1 MQQNWAGLRPRPFLL
16 RRNLPDGHMRTFG
29 EFAVFDWSGQNV
41 GRPKGIALASCRA
54 GEAPQLYIPTQ
65 NHWSRNDVLHWLM
78 KAADSQSDMLI
89 GFDLSMGFP
98 FADTGAYF
106 PEWEQSPQS
115 APDLWRLV
123 DELCA
128 DDAHLA
134 ASSFVTHP
142 DLSRYFRHQGQLGDR
157 YGADKSGRLRVVEQ
171 ESRTQISARPY
182 SCLNL
187 VGAAQVGKSS
197 LTGMR
202 LLNRLR
208 GIIPVWPFDPI
219 PNHGPV
225 IVEIYTSIAASAAQL
240 PKGRSKIRDQA
251 TLNTAFANLDT
262 PAPATLDR
270 YDDHS
275 TDALLTAAWL
285 TKAAADPQFWRPKLM
300 TAKIAQTEGWT
311 FGVS

>member
-1 MQQNWAGLRPRPFLL
+1 
-16 RRNLPDGHMRTFG
+16 MRTFS

-41 GRPKGIALASCRA
+41 ERPKGIALASCRA
-54 GEAPQLYIPTQ
+54 GEAPQLLNPPSHH
-65 NHWSRNDVLHWLM
+65 HWSRIDVLQWLM
-78 KAADSQSDMLI
+78 KVAGSRLNMLI
-89 GFDLSMGFP
+89 GLDLSMGFP

-106 PEWEQSPQS
+106 PKWEHSPRT
-115 APDLWRLV
+115 APALWQLV
-123 DELCA
+123 DDVCTE
-128 DDAHLA
+128 DPHLA
-134 ASSFVTHP
+134 ANGFVTHP
-142 DLSRYFRHQGQLGDR
+142 ELSRYFRHQGQLGDR
-157 YGADKSGRLRVVEQ
+157 YGAEKSGRLRVVEH

-208 GIIPVWPFDPI
+208 GIVSVWPFDPM
-219 PNHGPV
+219 PERGPV
-225 IVEIYTSIAASAAQL
+225 IVEIYTSFAASAALL
-240 PKGRSKIRDQA
+240 PKGRSKIRDQVTLNAAFA
-251 TLNTAFANLDT
+251 TLGT
-262 PAPATLDR
+262 PAPATLNR

-285 TKAAADPQFWRPKLM
+285 AKAAANPQFWQPKLM
-300 TAKIAQTEGWT
+300 TDKIAQTEGWT

>member
-1 MQQNWAGLRPRPFLL
+1 
-16 RRNLPDGHMRTFG
+16 MRTFS

-41 GRPKGIALASCRA
+41 ERPKGIALASCRI
-54 GEAPQLYIPTQ
+54 GEAPQLHPPTTM
-65 NHWSRNDVLHWLM
+65 HWSRNDVLHWLV
-78 KAADSQSDMLI
+78 KAAESKSDMLI

-98 FADTGAYF
+98 FADTGAFF
-106 PEWEQSPQS
+106 PDWEHSPHS
-115 APDLWRLV
+115 APALWQLV

-128 DDAHLA
+128 NDAHLA
-134 ASSFVTHP
+134 ANSFVTHP
-142 DLSRYFRHQGQLGDR
+142 ELSRYFRHQGQLGDR
-157 YGADKSGRLRVVEQ
+157 YGAEKSGRLRVVEH
-171 ESRTQISARPY
+171 ESRSQLSARPY

-208 GIIPVWPFDPI
+208 GIVPIWPFDPM
-219 PNHGPV
+219 PERGPV
-225 IVEIYTSIAASAAQL
+225 IAEIYTSIAAKAAQL
-240 PKGRSKIRDQA
+240 PKGRSKIRDQETLNAAFA
-251 TLNTAFANLDT
+251 TLGT
-262 PAPATLDR
+262 PAPDTLNR

-285 TKAAADPQFWRPKLM
+285 AKAASNPQFWQPKLM
-300 TAKIAQTEGWT
+300 TDKIAQTEGWT

>member
-1 MQQNWAGLRPRPFLL
+1 
-16 RRNLPDGHMRTFG
+16 MRTFG

-41 GRPKGIALASCRA
+41 ERPKGIALASCRS
-54 GEAPQLYIPTQ
+54 GDAPQLHPSTT
-65 NHWSRNDVLHWLM
+65 NHWSRLEVLHWLM
-78 KAADSQSDMLI
+78 KAADSQANMLI

-98 FADTGAYF
+98 FADTGAFF
-106 PEWEQSPQS
+106 PDWQHSPQS
-115 APDLWRLV
+115 ATDLWQLV

-134 ASSFVTHP
+134 ANSFVAHP
-142 DLSRYFRHQGQLGDR
+142 ELSRYFRHQGQLGDR
-157 YGADKSGRLRVVEQ
+157 YGEEKSGRLRIVEV

-208 GIIPVWPFDPI
+208 GIIPVWPFDPM
-219 PNHGPV
+219 PESGPV
-225 IVEIYTSIAASAAQL
+225 ITEIYTSIAASAAQL

-251 TLNTAFANLDT
+251 TLNMAFATLDA
-262 PAPATLDR
+262 PAPATLHR

-275 TDALLTAAWL
+275 TDALLTAVWL
-285 TKAAADPQFWRPKLM
+285 AKAAANPQFWRPKLM
-300 TAKIAQTEGWT
+300 TDKIARTEGWT

>member
-1 MQQNWAGLRPRPFLL
+1 
-16 RRNLPDGHMRTFG
+16 MRTFS

-41 GRPKGIALASCRA
+41 ERPRGIALASCA
-54 GEAPQLYIPTQ
+54 VGEAPQLHTS
-65 NHWSRNDVLHWLM
+65 NAMHWSRNEVLHWLI
-78 KAADSQSDMLI
+78 KAAESQSDMLI

-98 FADTGAYF
+98 FADTGAFF
-106 PEWEQSPQS
+106 PDWEHSPHS
-115 APDLWRLV
+115 APALWQLV

-128 DDAHLA
+128 NDAHLA
-134 ASSFVTHP
+134 ANSFVAHP
-142 DLSRYFRHQGQLGDR
+142 ELSRYFRHQGQLGDR
-157 YGADKSGRLRVVEQ
+157 YGADKSGRLRVVEH

-208 GIIPVWPFDPI
+208 GVIPVWPFDPL
-219 PNHGPV
+219 PERGPV
-225 IVEIYTSIAASAAQL
+225 IAEIYTSIAASAAQL
-240 PKGRSKIRDQA
+240 PKGRSKIRDKA

-262 PAPATLDR
+262 PAPATLSH

-285 TKAAADPQFWRPKLM
+285 TKAAGNAQFWQPKLM
-300 TAKIAQTEGWT
+300 TDKIAQTEGWT

>member
-1 MQQNWAGLRPRPFLL
+1 
-16 RRNLPDGHMRTFG
+16 MRAFS

-41 GRPKGIALASCRA
+41 ERPKGIKLASCRVN
-54 GEAPQLYIPTQ
+54 GAPQLHRPASG
-65 NHWSRNDVLHWLM
+65 HWSRIDALHWLM
-78 KAADSQSDMLI
+78 TNAERGSDMLI

-98 FADTGAYF
+98 FADADAFF
-106 PEWEQSPQS
+106 PGWEDSPQN
-115 APDLWRLV
+115 ATDLWALV
-123 DELCA
+123 DQLCTA
-128 DDAHLA
+128 DFHLA
-134 ASSFVTHP
+134 ANSFVAHP
-142 DLSRYFRHQGQLGDR
+142 ELSRYFRHQGQLGDR
-157 YGADKSGRLRVVEQ
+157 YGTDKSGRLRIVEQ

-208 GIIPVWPFDPI
+208 GIIPVWPFDPM
-219 PNHGPV
+219 PSHGPV

-251 TLNTAFANLDT
+251 TLNTAFANLGT
-262 PAPATLDR
+262 PAPAPLSQ

-285 TKAAADPQFWRPKLM
+285 AKAAANPQFWQPKLM
-300 TAKIAQTEGWT
+300 TPKIAQTEGWT

>member
-1 MQQNWAGLRPRPFLL
+1 
-16 RRNLPDGHMRTFG
+16 MRIFG

-41 GRPKGIALASCRA
+41 ERPKGIALASCRA
-54 GEAPQLYIPTQ
+54 GEAPQLHIPTT

-78 KAADSQSDMLI
+78 KAADRQSDMLI

-106 PEWEQSPQS
+106 PEWEHSPQS
-115 APDLWRLV
+115 ATDLWQLV
-123 DELCA
+123 DELCSS
-128 DDAHLA
+128 DSHLA
-134 ASSFVTHP
+134 ANSFVAHP
-142 DLSRYFRHQGQLGDR
+142 ELSRYFRHQGQLGDR
-157 YGADKSGRLRVVEQ
+157 YGVEKSGRLRVVEG
-171 ESRTQISARPY
+171 ESRTQMSARPY

-202 LLNRLR
+202 LLHRLR
-208 GIIPVWPFDPI
+208 GIIPVWPFDPM
-219 PNHGPV
+219 PDHGPV
-225 IVEIYTSIAASAAQL
+225 IAEIYTSIAASAAQL

-251 TLNTAFANLDT
+251 TLNTAFATLGT
-262 PAPATLDR
+262 PAPATLNR

-285 TKAAADPQFWRPKLM
+285 AKAAINRQFWQPKLM
-300 TAKIAQTEGWT
+300 TDKIAQTEGWT

>member
-1 MQQNWAGLRPRPFLL
+1 
-16 RRNLPDGHMRTFG
+16 MRTFG

-41 GRPKGIALASCRA
+41 ERPKGIALASCRA
-54 GEAPQLYIPTQ
+54 GEAPQLHRPAL
-65 NHWSRNDVLHWLM
+65 NHWSRGDVLDWLL
-78 KAADSQSDMLI
+78 KAAERQSDVLI

-98 FADTGAYF
+98 FADAGAFF
-106 PEWEQSPQS
+106 PGWEHSPQT
-115 APDLWRLV
+115 APALWQLV
-123 DELCA
+123 DALCA
-128 DDAHLA
+128 GDAHLA
-134 ASSFVTHP
+134 AGNFVTHP
-142 DLSRYFRHQGQLGDR
+142 ELTRYFRHQGQLGDR
-157 YGADKSGRLRVVEQ
+157 YGAEKSGRLRVVEH
-171 ESRTQISARPY
+171 ESRAQLSARPY

-208 GIIPVWPFDPI
+208 GIIPVWPFDPM
-219 PNHGPV
+219 PESGPV
-225 IVEIYTSIAASAAQL
+225 NAEIYTSIAAGAALL

-251 TLNTAFANLDT
+251 TLNAAFATLGT
-262 PAPATLDR
+262 PAPATLNR

-285 TKAAADPQFWRPKLM
+285 AKAAGNAQFWQPKLM
-300 TAKIAQTEGWT
+300 TDKIAQTEGWT

>member
-1 MQQNWAGLRPRPFLL
+1 MRPFS
-16 RRNLPDGHMRTFG
+16 

-41 GRPKGIALASCRA
+41 ARPKGIALANCRA
-54 GEAPQLYIPTQ
+54 GEAPKLHIPIA
-65 NHWSRNDVLHWLM
+65 NYWSRSDVLHWLM
-78 KAADSQSDMLI
+78 KAADSQSNMLI

-98 FADTGAYF
+98 FVDSGAYF
-106 PEWEQSPQS
+106 PEWEHSPQS
-115 APDLWRLV
+115 APALWQLV

-128 DDAHLA
+128 EDAHFA
-134 ASSFVTHP
+134 ANSFVAHP
-142 DLSRYFRHQGQLGDR
+142 ELSRYFRHQGQLGDR
-157 YGADKSGRLRVVEQ
+157 YDLEKSGRLRVVET
-171 ESRTQISARPY
+171 ESRVQMSARPY

-219 PNHGPV
+219 PKSGPL
-225 IVEIYTSIAASAAQL
+225 IVEIYTSIAATAAQL

-251 TLNTAFANLDT
+251 TLNTAFFTLGN
-262 PAPATLDR
+262 PAPVTLDR

-285 TKAAADPQFWRPKLM
+285 AKVANNPQFWQPKLM
-300 TAKIAQTEGWT
+300 TDKIAQTEGWT

>member
-1 MQQNWAGLRPRPFLL
+1 
-16 RRNLPDGHMRTFG
+16 MRTFG

-41 GRPKGIALASCRA
+41 ERPKGIALASCRA
-54 GEAPQLYIPTQ
+54 AEAPQLHIPTT
-65 NHWSRNDVLHWLM
+65 NHWSRNDVLHWLI
-78 KAADSQSDMLI
+78 KASKNQSDMLI

-98 FADTGAYF
+98 FADAGAFF
-106 PEWEQSPQS
+106 PDWQHSPQS
-115 APDLWRLV
+115 ATDLWQLV

-128 DDAHLA
+128 QDAYLA
-134 ASSFVTHP
+134 ASSFVAHP
-142 DLSRYFRHQGQLGDR
+142 ELSRYFRHQGQLGDR
-157 YGADKSGRLRVVEQ
+157 YGAEKSGRLRVVEA
-171 ESRTQISARPY
+171 ESRNQISARPY

-208 GIIPVWPFDPI
+208 GIIPVWPFDPM
-219 PNHGPV
+219 PESGPV
-225 IVEIYTSIAASAAQL
+225 IAEIYTSIAASAAQL

-251 TLNTAFANLDT
+251 TLNTAIATLGA
-262 PAPATLDR
+262 PAPATLNR

-285 TKAAADPQFWRPKLM
+285 AKAAANPQFWQPKLM
-300 TAKIAQTEGWT
+300 TDKIAQTEGWT

>member
-1 MQQNWAGLRPRPFLL
+1 MGR
-16 RRNLPDGHMRTFG
+16 MRTFSK
-29 EFAVFDWSGQNV
+29 FAVFDWSGQNV
-41 GRPKGIALASCRA
+41 ARPKGIALASCAA
-54 GEAPQLYIPTQ
+54 GEAPQLHVPTDT
-65 NHWSRNDVLHWLM
+65 HWSRNDVLHWLI
-78 KAADSQSDMLI
+78 KAAESQSDMLI

-98 FADTGAYF
+98 FADTGAFF
-106 PEWEQSPQS
+106 PGWEHSPQS
-115 APDLWRLV
+115 APALWQLV

-128 DDAHLA
+128 GDAHLA
-134 ASSFVTHP
+134 ANSFVAHP
-142 DLSRYFRHQGQLGDR
+142 ELSRYFRHQGLLGDR
-157 YGADKSGRLRVVEQ
+157 YGAEKSGRLRVVEH
-171 ESRTQISARPY
+171 ESRAQLSARPY

-208 GIIPVWPFDPI
+208 GIIPVWPFDRMPES
-219 PNHGPV
+219 GPV
-225 IVEIYTSIAASAAQL
+225 IAEIYTSIAASAALL

-251 TLNTAFANLDT
+251 TLNAAFATLGT
-262 PAPATLDR
+262 PAPATLNR

-285 TKAAADPQFWRPKLM
+285 AKAAGNAQFWQPKLM
-300 TAKIAQTEGWT
+300 TDKIAQTEGWT

>member
-1 MQQNWAGLRPRPFLL
+1 MFK
-16 RRNLPDGHMRTFG
+16 

-41 GRPKGIALASCRA
+41 ARPKGIALASCA
-54 GEAPQLYIPTQ
+54 VGKAPKLHVPTD
-65 NHWSRNDVLHWLM
+65 NYWSRNDVLHWLM

-98 FADTGAYF
+98 YADTGAFF
-106 PEWEQSPQS
+106 PGWDYSPHN

-128 DDAHLA
+128 ADAHLS
-134 ASSFVTHP
+134 ASSFVAHP
-142 DLSRYFRHQGQLGDR
+142 ELSRYFRHQGQLGDR
-157 YGADKSGRLRVVEQ
+157 YGAEKSGRLRVVEQ
-171 ESRTQISARPY
+171 ESRAQMSARPY

-208 GIIPVWPFDPI
+208 GIIPVWPFDPM
-219 PNHGPV
+219 PDHGPV
-225 IVEIYTSIAASAAQL
+225 IVEIYTSLAANAAQL

-251 TLNTAFANLDT
+251 TLNIAFASLGT
-262 PAPATLDR
+262 PAPAKLNR

-285 TKAAADPQFWRPKLM
+285 AKAAFSPHFWQPKLM
-300 TAKIAQTEGWT
+300 TDKIALIEGWT
-311 FGVS
+311 FGVT

>member
-1 MQQNWAGLRPRPFLL
+1 MNT
-16 RRNLPDGHMRTFG
+16 MRTFN

-41 GRPKGIALASCRA
+41 ARPKGIALASCAA
-54 GEAPQLYIPTQ
+54 GKAPQLHVPTDT
-65 NHWSRNDVLHWLM
+65 HWSRSDVLHWLV
-78 KAADSQSDMLI
+78 KAAESQSDMLI

-98 FADTGAYF
+98 FADAGAFF
-106 PEWEQSPQS
+106 PGWEHSPQS
-115 APDLWRLV
+115 APALWQLV
-123 DELCA
+123 DELCS

-134 ASSFVTHP
+134 ANSFVTHP
-142 DLSRYFRHQGQLGDR
+142 ELSRYFRHQGQLGDR
-157 YGADKSGRLRVVEQ
+157 YGAEKSGRLRIVEH
-171 ESRTQISARPY
+171 ESRIQMSARPY

-202 LLNRLR
+202 LLNQLR

-219 PNHGPV
+219 PEHGPV
-225 IVEIYTSIAASAAQL
+225 ITEIYTSIAASAAQL

-251 TLNTAFANLDT
+251 TLNAAFANLGIA
-262 PAPATLDR
+262 APSTLIR

-285 TKAAADPQFWRPKLM
+285 AKAAANPQFWQPKLM
-300 TAKIAQTEGWT
+300 TDKIAQTEGWT

>member
-1 MQQNWAGLRPRPFLL
+1 
-16 RRNLPDGHMRTFG
+16 MRTFR

-41 GRPKGIALASCRA
+41 ERPRGIALASCA
-54 GEAPQLYIPTQ
+54 VLEAPQLHTPNTM
-65 NHWSRNDVLHWLM
+65 HWSRNEVLHWLI
-78 KAADSQSDMLI
+78 KAAESQSDMLI

-98 FADTGAYF
+98 FADTGAFF
-106 PEWEQSPQS
+106 PDWEHSPHS
-115 APDLWRLV
+115 APALWQLV

-128 DDAHLA
+128 NDAHLA
-134 ASSFVTHP
+134 ANSFVAHP
-142 DLSRYFRHQGQLGDR
+142 ELSRYFRHQGQLGDR
-157 YGADKSGRLRVVEQ
+157 YGAEKSGRLRVVEH
-171 ESRTQISARPY
+171 ESRSQISARPY

-219 PNHGPV
+219 PERGPV
-225 IVEIYTSIAASAAQL
+225 IAEIYTSIAAKAAQL
-240 PKGRSKIRDQA
+240 PKGRSKIRDQT
-251 TLNTAFANLDT
+251 TLNTAFATLGT
-262 PAPATLDR
+262 PAPAMLSR

-285 TKAAADPQFWRPKLM
+285 AKSADNPQFWQPKLM
-300 TAKIAQTEGWT
+300 TDKIAQTEGWT

>member
-1 MQQNWAGLRPRPFLL
+1 
-16 RRNLPDGHMRTFG
+16 MRTFG

-41 GRPKGIALASCRA
+41 ERPKGIALATCRA
-54 GEAPQLYIPTQ
+54 GDAPQLHMPTDIY
-65 NHWSRNDVLHWLM
+65 WSRNDVLNWLM
-78 KAADSQSDMLI
+78 KTAENQSDLLI

-106 PEWEQSPQS
+106 PDWEHSPQS
-115 APDLWRLV
+115 APDLWQLV

-128 DDAHLA
+128 KDAHFA
-134 ASSFVTHP
+134 ANSFVAHP
-142 DLSRYFRHQGQLGDR
+142 ELSRYFRHQGQLGDR
-157 YGADKSGRLRVVEQ
+157 YGAEKSGRLRVVEH
-171 ESRTQISARPY
+171 ESRVQISARPY
-182 SCLNL
+182 SSLNL

-208 GIIPVWPFDPI
+208 GVIPVWPFDPI
-219 PNHGPV
+219 PKHGPV
-225 IVEIYTSIAASAAQL
+225 LVEIYTSFAASAAQL

-251 TLNTAFANLDT
+251 TLNTALATLGA
-262 PAPATLDR
+262 PAPATLSR
-270 YDDHS
+270 YDDHK

-285 TKAAADPQFWRPKLM
+285 AKAAFNLPFWQPKLM
-300 TAKIAQTEGWT
+300 TDKIAQTEGWT

>member
-1 MQQNWAGLRPRPFLL
+1 
-16 RRNLPDGHMRTFG
+16 MRTFG

-41 GRPKGIALASCRA
+41 QRPKGIALASCA
-54 GEAPQLYIPTQ
+54 HGEAPQLHVATD
-65 NHWSRNDVLHWLM
+65 NHWSRNEVLHWLI
-78 KAADSQSDMLI
+78 KAAESQSDRLI

-98 FADTGAYF
+98 FIDSGAYF
-106 PEWEQSPQS
+106 PEWEHSPQS
-115 APDLWRLV
+115 APALWQLV

-128 DDAHLA
+128 ADAHLA
-134 ASSFVTHP
+134 ANSFVAHP
-142 DLSRYFRHQGQLGDR
+142 ELRRYFRHQGQLGDR
-157 YGADKSGRLRVVEQ
+157 YGPEKSGRLRVVET
-171 ESRTQISARPY
+171 ESRVQMSARPY

-208 GIIPVWPFDPI
+208 GIIPVWPFDPM
-219 PNHGPV
+219 PERGPV

-240 PKGRSKIRDQA
+240 PKGRSKIRDPA
-251 TLNTAFANLDT
+251 TLNAAFFTLGT
-262 PAPATLDR
+262 PAPATLHR

-275 TDALLTAAWL
+275 TDALLTVAWL
-285 TKAAADPQFWRPKLM
+285 AKVANNPQFWQPKLM
-300 TAKIAQTEGWT
+300 TDNIAQTEGWT